1 MSHTSSRLRQVMDWR
16 AAVLAGLVAGLV
28 FLLFQLIAT
37 SIVLGESPWIVL
49 NQIAAIVLGPAG
61 LVDSFALNPA
71 AFILGLLIHFLFSI
85 LFTLLLA
92 FIIHRWGLAVGI
104 IGGALFGLA
113 LYGLN
118 YYAFARLFTLTW
130 FSGMRSAYVIL
141 AHIVF
146 GAVAGGVYE
155 ALEKDIYV
163 AE

>member
-1 MSHTSSRLRQVMDWR
+1 MSQTSSRLRQVMDWR
-16 AAVLAGLVAGLV
+16 AAIVAGLVAGLV

-37 SIVLGESPWIVL
+37 SVALGERPWIVL

-61 LVDSFALNPA
+61 LVNSFELNPTA
-71 AFILGLLIHFLFSI
+71 LILGLLLHFLFSV
-85 LFTLLLA
+85 LFALLLA
-92 FIIHRWGLAVGI
+92 FIIHRWGLVVGI

-118 YYAFARLFTLTW
+118 YYAFARIFTFTW
-130 FSGMRSAYVIL
+130 FTGMRSAYVIL